1 MQDMVGKRFGKLEIV
16 EYEKRKPNAL
26 SRCTCKCDC
35 GNRITKKALTFV
47 FLVASPLMIYFV
59 LYAREGIFF
68 LSGNAYEGSI
78 LPMQVIMPTL
88 LFR

>member
-35 GNRITKKALTFV
+35 GKTIEIGLAALRKRTSCGCDYLDPRADITGKRFSKLTVESRIIESNVETCYRA
-47 FLVASPLMIYFV
+47 
-59 LYAREGIFF
+59 
-68 LSGNAYEGSI
+68 
-78 LPMQVIMPTL
+78 
-88 LFR
+88 

>member
-35 GNRITKKALTFV
+35 GKTIEIGLAALRKRTSCGCDYLDPRADITGKRFSKLTVESRIIEPVTKCFT
-47 FLVASPLMIYFV
+47 
-59 LYAREGIFF
+59 
-68 LSGNAYEGSI
+68 
-78 LPMQVIMPTL
+78 
-88 LFR
+88 